1 MHPSML
7 TTPLLSSMLMPKALE
22 KESAKSI
29 QRARGLDGVNPHG
42 TILCSDGAKVYR
54 TLCYTKGIKHLSCSH
69 RQGQFVIKKRINNQT
84 VHVHTGTIDNVWNMI
99 KKSLPASLTTKDSK
113 KPSCLNRKIWQHVR
127 AWQWRWEN
135 STSHNLSHLTAST
148 FMKSQE

>member
-1 MHPSML
+1 
-7 TTPLLSSMLMPKALE
+7 MLMPKTLENCEKHSTCPWSWRSESPWNYLVFRWSQSLPHLVLYQRNQALVLFAQ
-22 KESAKSI
+22 S
-29 QRARGLDGVNPHG
+29 G
-42 TILCSDGAKVYR
+42 TVRC
-54 TLCYTKGIKHLSCSH
+54 
-69 RQGQFVIKKRINNQT
+69 QERINNQT

-127 AWQWRWEN
+127 AWQWRWKN

-148 FMKSQE
+148 LMKSKEWRKKLAAAWVLE